1 MTCIKIYIYPLY
13 CLSSLFSPY
22 LDKGNSG
29 FSLLGEW
36 GESPPPAQNL
46 LIPPPKKQPPTPLPR
61 QIYIPQPKVNPPIK
75 QQLSSYNPI
84 KTAFLAVVIA
94 PAPFLF

>member
-36 GESPPPAQNL
+36 GGVPSTSPKFAH
-46 LIPPPKKQPPTPLPR
+46 PPTPLPR